1 MSLLKLVN
9 ISKYYSLKGNE
20 KVKALNNISCEFNKG
35 ELVAIVGESGSGKST
50 LMNIIG
56 GLDSRFTGDLL
67 IENENISSFSEKQ
80 LDEYRKNKIGFIFQ
94 SFNLIPHL
102 SILDNVI
109 MPLKLM
115 NINRRKCMERGKK
128 ILAEVGLE
136 NHINKKPNQLS
147 GGQKQRVAIAR
158 AIINNPDIII
168 ADEPTGNLDSK
179 TTEQILSIIE
189 SIVSDGKLVIM
200 VTHSEK
206 VASYA
211 NRIIEIQDG
220 NIIRDSK
227 CKLNTNQYISDDEF
241 IKERTK
247 NKNLTLTSAL
257 KLALLNMK
265 EKLLKNML
273 VSFGGSIGIMSIII
287 MMSFGNGVK
296 SYFNNTMHSYV
307 NESVIEVS
315 IPDENQEVH
324 LNDTVIEK
332 PNINNINTFKD
343 EDLKKLRNIKGVSSI
358 EEGYNL
364 ISIGANSISSD
375 SGGCNLMR
383 ISTISSNITTSN
395 IKKGMIPKKGEILI
409 SKSIS
414 DKLGEDIIGKQIKLK
429 LLIGDSRIEKDYL
442 VSGIYASSAA
452 DLNSII
458 KTAFINF
465 EDLKEMYEKNNLEL
479 KPNVVYINAK
489 NVSDIKNIK
498 DNIKTLGYDIS
509 SQEEMS
515 KLFNNMIN
523 ILTYA
528 LSGISGVSLVVSSI
542 MIFVVLYMSIIERT
556 REIGILKSIG
566 ARRKDIRRIFVSE
579 AFVLGVISGC
589 IGIIASFVIVTI
601 LNNISAGILNIN
613 LAIIKYEYLILGFC
627 LSVLLSILSGI
638 FPAYKAASLDPVESL
653 RRE

>member
-1 MSLLKLVN
+1 MSLLRLEN

-20 KVKALNNISCEFNKG
+20 KVKALNNINCEFNKG
-35 ELVAIVGESGSGKST
+35 ELVAIIGESGSGKST

-56 GLDSRFTGDLL
+56 GLDSSFTGDLL
-67 IENENISSFSEKQ
+67 IENENISTFSEKQ

-115 NINRRKCMERGKK
+115 NINRKKCIERGKK

-136 NHINKKPNQLS
+136 NHINKRPNQLS

-179 TTEQILSIIE
+179 TTEQILKLIE
-189 SIVSDGKLVIM
+189 RIVSSGKLVIM

-206 VASYA
+206 VASHA

-220 NIIRDSK
+220 SIVKDSK

-241 IKERTK
+241 IKGRIR
-247 NKNLTLTSAL
+247 NKNLTLPSAL

-296 SYFNNTMHSYV
+296 SYLNNTMNSYV

-315 IPDENQEVH
+315 IPDENQEVYV
-324 LNDTVIEK
+324 NDMAIEK

-343 EDLKKLRNIKGVSSI
+343 DDLKKLNNINGVSSI

-375 SGGCNLMR
+375 YGGCNLMR
-383 ISTISSNITTSN
+383 ISTVSSNITASN
-395 IKKGMIPKKGEILI
+395 VKNGSLPKRGEVLI
-409 SKSIS
+409 SESIS
-414 DKLGEDIIGKQIKLK
+414 DKLGDNIIGKEVKLK
-429 LLIGDSRIEKDYL
+429 LLIGDSKVEKDYL

-458 KTAFINF
+458 KSAFINF
-465 EDLKEMYEKNNLEL
+465 EDLKEMYEENNLKL
-479 KPNVVYINAK
+479 KPNVVYITAK
-489 NVSDIKNIK
+489 DESDIKSIK
-498 DNIKTLGYDIS
+498 DDIKALGYEIS
-509 SQEEMS
+509 SQEEMI
-515 KLFNNMIN
+515 KLFSDMIT

-528 LSGISGVSLVVSSI
+528 LASISGFSLIVSSI

-566 ARRKDIRRIFVSE
+566 ARRKDVRRIFVSE
-579 AFVLGVISGC
+579 AVVLGAISGC
-589 IGIIASFVIVTI
+589 IGIIASFIIVSI
-601 LNNISAGILNIN
+601 LNNVSGTILNIN
-613 LAIIKYEYLILGFC
+613 LAIIKYEYLILGFF
-627 LSVLLSILSGI
+627 LSLLLSILSGI
-638 FPAYKAASLDPVESL
+638 FPAYKAARLDPVESL

>member
-1 MSLLKLVN
+1 MSLLNLVN

-20 KVKALNNISCEFNKG
+20 KVKALNSINCEFNNG
-35 ELVAIVGESGSGKST
+35 ELVAIIGESGSGKST

-56 GLDSRFTGDLL
+56 GLDSSFTGDLL
-67 IENENISSFSEKQ
+67 IENENISTFSEKQ
-80 LDEYRKNKIGFIFQ
+80 SDEYRKNKIGFIFQ

-109 MPLKLM
+109 IPLKL
-115 NINRRKCMERGKK
+115 INVNRKECLKRGKK
-128 ILAEVGLE
+128 ILYEVGLG
-136 NHINKKPNQLS
+136 NHIHKKPNQLS

-189 SIVSDGKLVIM
+189 SIVSAGKLVIM

-206 VASYA
+206 VASHA

-220 NIIRDSK
+220 NIIKDSK
-227 CKLNTNQYISDDEF
+227 YNLNINHHNS
-241 IKERTK
+241 K
-247 NKNLTLTSAL
+247 NDLKVKTRRKNLTLTSAFRL
-257 KLALLNMK
+257 SLLNMK

-296 SYFNNTMHSYV
+296 SYFNSTMNSYV

-315 IPDENQEVH
+315 IPEENQEVC

-343 EDLKKLRNIKGVSSI
+343 EDLKKLRKIKGVSSI
-358 EEGYNL
+358 KEGYNL

-375 SGGCNLMR
+375 FGGCNLMR
-383 ISTISSNITTSN
+383 ISTVSSNITASN
-395 IKKGMIPKKGEILI
+395 IKSGRLPKRGEILI

-414 DKLGEDIIGKQIKLK
+414 DKLGEDIIGKQVKLR
-429 LLIGDSRIEKDYL
+429 LLIGDSKVEKDYL

-458 KTAFINF
+458 KTAFINY
-465 EDLKEMYEKNNLEL
+465 EDLKEMYEENDLEL
-479 KPNVVYINAK
+479 KPNVVYITVK
-489 NVSDIKNIK
+489 DESDIKNIK
-498 DNIKTLGYDIS
+498 DDIKTLGYDIS

-515 KLFNNMIN
+515 KLFNDMIN

-528 LSGISGVSLVVSSI
+528 LSGISGVSLIVSSI

-566 ARRKDIRRIFVSE
+566 ARKKDIRRIFVSE

-589 IGIIASFVIVTI
+589 IGIITSFIIVII
-601 LNNISAGILNIN
+601 LNNISLTILNIN
-613 LAIIKYEYLILGFC
+613 LAKIKYEYLILGLC
-627 LSVLLSILSGI
+627 LSVLISILSGI